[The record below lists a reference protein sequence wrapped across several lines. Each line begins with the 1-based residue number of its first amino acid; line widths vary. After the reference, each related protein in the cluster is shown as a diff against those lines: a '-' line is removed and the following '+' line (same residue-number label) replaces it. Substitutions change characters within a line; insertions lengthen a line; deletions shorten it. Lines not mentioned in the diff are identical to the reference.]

1 MVQIFMYGLTIFHMD
16 AIIGVI
22 SNIFLDFYYNFSILE
37 LRILSI
43 YMNELKFPDKFLFGT
58 AVASYQV
65 EGGIYNNDWTI
76 WENKS
81 NSVCVEPCNE
91 ACKHYE
97 MLDQDID
104 LLVKLGIKAFR
115 FSIEWSRV
123 EPNEGSFDNDAIN
136 HYIEKAKKLISNDIT
151 PIITFHHFTTPEWLF
166 NKGSW
171 LNPKS
176 DIYFNNY
183 VDKLMQL
190 LPKEIVY
197 FNTINEPG
205 IFAFF
210 GYFSTNKFPPGIANE
225 TKFIKASE
233 NIMSAHKKALNT
245 IKKYNQNAKVGMTH
259 ALQEWEDED
268 NNKLK
273 EYLKYHLEDKF
284 LEASVDDDFIGL
296 QTYTIVRYPKN
307 IFLKLSNALL
317 LNVGIIRKFILP
329 RIIQI
334 FAGRNG
340 AITNET
346 RTTKMGYEYR
356 PEAVLYNLKRLKK
369 IFPNKEVFITENG
382 IATDNDDERIEF
394 VTTVLKDVHKFQKEH
409 KNVIGYLYW
418 SLLDNFE
425 WDLGY
430 QMNFGLVE
438 VDKSD
443 YSRKPHNSAYWF
455 GNISKTNNLSN

>member
-1 MVQIFMYGLTIFHMD
+1 
-16 AIIGVI
+16 
-22 SNIFLDFYYNFSILE
+22 
-37 LRILSI
+37 
-43 YMNELKFPDKFLFGT
+43 MNELKFPDKFLFGT

-76 WENKS
+76 WENKT
-81 NSVCVEPCNE
+81 NSVCVEPCDE

-97 MLDQDID
+97 LLDQDIE
-104 LLVKLGIKAFR
+104 LLKEFGIKAFR
-115 FSIEWSRV
+115 FSIEWSRI
-123 EPNEGSFDNDAIN
+123 EPTDGNFDTDAIN
-136 HYIEKAKKLISNDIT
+136 HYVEKAKKLIANNIT
-151 PIITFHHFTTPEWLF
+151 PIITFHHFTTPGWLY
-166 NKGSW
+166 KKDSW
-171 LNPKS
+171 LNPNA
-176 DIYFNNY
+176 DNYFENY
-183 VDKLMQL
+183 VEKLMEY
-190 LPKEIVY
+190 LPNEIEY

-225 TKFIKASE
+225 SKFIQASE
-233 NIMSAHKKALNT
+233 NIMSAHKKALKT

-259 ALQEWEDED
+259 ALQEWEDD
-268 NNKLK
+268 DKNKLK

-284 LEASVDDDFIGL
+284 LDASVDDDFIGL

-307 IFLKLSNALL
+307 IFLKIFNSLL
-317 LNVGIIRKFILP
+317 LNIGFVRKFILP

-340 AITNET
+340 AITSET

-356 PEAVLYNLKRLKK
+356 PEAVLYNLRRLNK
-369 IFPNKEVFITENG
+369 IFPDKEIFITENG

-394 VTTVLKDVHKFQKEH
+394 VTTVLQDVHRFQAEH
-409 KNVIGYLYW
+409 NNVIGYLYW

-438 VDKSD
+438 VNRETYERIPHKSA
-443 YSRKPHNSAYWF
+443 SWF
-455 GNISKTNNLSN
+455 GNISSSNILSIN

>member
-1 MVQIFMYGLTIFHMD
+1 MEEITG
-16 AIIGVI
+16 AI
-22 SNIFLDFYYNFSILE
+22 SNTFLDFCYNFFILE
-37 LRILSI
+37 LHILFI

-76 WENKS
+76 WENKN

-97 MLDQDID
+97 MLDQDIE
-104 LLVKLGIKAFR
+104 LLIQLGIKAFR

-123 EPNEGSFDNDAIN
+123 EPNEGSFDIDAIN
-136 HYIEKAKKLISNDIT
+136 HYVEKAQKLIANNIT

-166 NKGSW
+166 KKGSW
-171 LNPKS
+171 LNPNS
-176 DIYFNNY
+176 DMYFNTY

-190 LPKEIVY
+190 LPKEIIY

-233 NIMSAHKKALNT
+233 NIMSAHKKALKT

-259 ALQEWEDED
+259 ALQEWEDND
-268 NNKLK
+268 NNRLK

-284 LEASVDDDFIGL
+284 LDASVDDDFIGL

-317 LNVGIIRKFILP
+317 LNIGFIRKFILP

-340 AITNET
+340 AITSET

-356 PEAVLYNLKRLKK
+356 PEAVLYNLKRLK
-369 IFPNKEVFITENG
+369 
-382 IATDNDDERIEF
+382 
-394 VTTVLKDVHKFQKEH
+394 
-409 KNVIGYLYW
+409 
-418 SLLDNFE
+418 
-425 WDLGY
+425 
-430 QMNFGLVE
+430 
-438 VDKSD
+438 
-443 YSRKPHNSAYWF
+443 
-455 GNISKTNNLSN
+455 

>member
-1 MVQIFMYGLTIFHMD
+1 
-16 AIIGVI
+16 
-22 SNIFLDFYYNFSILE
+22 
-37 LRILSI
+37 
-43 YMNELKFPDKFLFGT
+43 MNDLKFPKKFLFGT

-97 MLDQDID
+97 LLDQDIE
-104 LLVKLGIKAFR
+104 LLKELGIKAFR

-123 EPNEGSFDNDAIN
+123 EPIEGNYDTDAIN
-136 HYIEKAKKLISNDIT
+136 HYVEKAKKLIANDIT
-151 PIITFHHFTTPEWLF
+151 PIITFHHFTTPEWLY
-166 NKGSW
+166 KKDSW
-171 LNPKS
+171 LNPNADK
-176 DIYFNNY
+176 YFDNY
-183 VDKLMQL
+183 VEKLMQN
-190 LPKEIVY
+190 LPNEIEF

-225 TKFIKASE
+225 TKFIEASD
-233 NIMSAHKKALNT
+233 NIMSAHKKALKT

-259 ALQEWEDED
+259 ALQEWEDD
-268 NNKLK
+268 NNNKLK

-284 LEASVDDDFIGL
+284 LDASIDDDFIGL

-307 IFLKLSNALL
+307 IFLKIFNSLL
-317 LNVGIIRKFILP
+317 LNIGFIRKFILP

-340 AITNET
+340 AITSET

-356 PEAVLYNLKRLKK
+356 PEAVLYNLRRLNK
-369 IFPNKEVFITENG
+369 IFPDKEIFITENG

-394 VTTVLKDVHKFQKEH
+394 VTTVLQDVHRFQAEH
-409 KNVIGYLYW
+409 NNVIGYLYW

-438 VDKSD
+438 VNKETYERIPHKSA
-443 YSRKPHNSAYWF
+443 SWF
-455 GNISKTNNLSN
+455 GNISSSNILSIN

>member
-1 MVQIFMYGLTIFHMD
+1 
-16 AIIGVI
+16 
-22 SNIFLDFYYNFSILE
+22 
-37 LRILSI
+37 
-43 YMNELKFPDKFLFGT
+43 MNELKFPDKFLFGT

-91 ACKHYE
+91 ACKHFE
-97 MLDQDID
+97 MLDQDIE
-104 LLVKLGIKAFR
+104 LLKELGIKAFR

-123 EPNEGSFDNDAIN
+123 EPTEGNYDTEAIN
-136 HYIEKAKKLISNDIT
+136 HYVEKAKKLIANNIT

-166 NKGSW
+166 KKDSW
-171 LNPKS
+171 LNPDS
-176 DIYFNNY
+176 DKYFDRY
-183 VDKLMQL
+183 VGKLMEY
-190 LPKEIVY
+190 LPNEIEF

-210 GYFSTNKFPPGIANE
+210 GYFSTNKFPPGIASE
-225 TKFIKASE
+225 TKFIQASE
-233 NIMSAHKKALNT
+233 NIMSAHRKALKT

-259 ALQEWEDED
+259 ALQEWEDDD

-284 LEASVDDDFIGL
+284 LDASVDDDFIGL

-307 IFLKLSNALL
+307 IFLKIFNSLL
-317 LNVGIIRKFILP
+317 LNIGFIRKFILP

-340 AITNET
+340 AITRET

-356 PEAVLYNLKRLKK
+356 PEAVLYNLRRLNK
-369 IFPNKEVFITENG
+369 IFPDKEIFITENG

-394 VTTVLKDVHKFQKEH
+394 VTTVLQDVHRFQVEH
-409 KNVIGYLYW
+409 NNVIGYLYW

-438 VDKSD
+438 VNKETYERIPHKSA
-443 YSRKPHNSAYWF
+443 SWF
-455 GNISKTNNLSN
+455 GNISSSNVLSIK

>member
-1 MVQIFMYGLTIFHMD
+1 MEIDTSLIL
-16 AIIGVI
+16 
-22 SNIFLDFYYNFSILE
+22 NIFSGCFYSFFTSV
-37 LRILSI
+37 LRILFI
-43 YMNELKFPDKFLFGT
+43 YMNDLKFPDKFLFGT

-76 WENKS
+76 WENKN

-97 MLDQDID
+97 MIDEDIN
-104 LLVKLGIKAFR
+104 LLKTLGIKAFR
-115 FSIEWSRV
+115 FSIEWSRI
-123 EPNEGSFDNDAIN
+123 EPTQGIFNDDEIK
-136 HYIEKAKKLISNDIT
+136 HYVVKAKKLISNDIT
-151 PIITFHHFTTPEWLF
+151 PIITFHHFTTPEWLY
-166 NKGSW
+166 NQGSW
-171 LNPKS
+171 LNPNS
-176 DIYFNNY
+176 DDYFNNY
-183 VDKLMQL
+183 VDKLMQA
-190 LPKEIVY
+190 LPDEIVY

-225 TKFIKASE
+225 SKFINASE
-233 NIMSAHKKALNT
+233 NIMSAHKKALKT
-245 IKKYNQNAKVGMTH
+245 IKQYNSNAKVGMTH
-259 ALQEWEDED
+259 ALQEWEDD
-268 NNKLK
+268 DDNKLK

-296 QTYTIVRYPKN
+296 QTYTIVRYPKS
-307 IFLKLSNALL
+307 ILLKLFSPLL
-317 LNVGIIRKFILP
+317 LNIGLIRRFLLP

-340 AITNET
+340 AITKET

-356 PEAVLYNLKRLKK
+356 PDAVSYNLKRLNKK
-369 IFPNKEVFITENG
+369 FPDKEIFITENG
-382 IATDNDDERIEF
+382 IATDNDEERIEF
-394 VTTVLKDVHKFQKEH
+394 VTTVLKDVYKFESENS
-409 KNVIGYLYW
+409 NVIGYLYW

-438 VDKSD
+438 VDRETYQRIPHKS
-443 YSRKPHNSAYWF
+443 AEWF
-455 GNISKTNNLSN
+455 GKISSSNILSIT

>member
-1 MVQIFMYGLTIFHMD
+1 MEIAIFQIIN
-16 AIIGVI
+16 I
-22 SNIFLDFYYNFSILE
+22 SQDCYCSFSILE
-37 LRILSI
+37 SLILFI
-43 YMNELKFPDKFLFGT
+43 YMNELKFPNKFLFGT

-97 MLDQDID
+97 MLDQDIE
-104 LLVKLGIKAFR
+104 LLKKLGIKAFR

-123 EPNEGSFDNDAIN
+123 EPTEGNFDTDAIN
-136 HYIEKAKKLISNDIT
+136 HYVEKANKLIASNII
-151 PIITFHHFTTPEWLF
+151 PIITFHHFTTPEWLC
-166 NKGSW
+166 KKDSW
-171 LNPKS
+171 LNPDADEYFDNYVGKLMEYLPS
-176 DIYFNNY
+176 DIEF
-183 VDKLMQL
+183 
-190 LPKEIVY
+190 

-225 TKFIKASE
+225 TKFIQASE
-233 NIMSAHKKALNT
+233 NIMSAHRKALKT

-259 ALQEWEDED
+259 ALQEWEDD
-268 NNKLK
+268 DSNKLK

-284 LEASVDDDFIGL
+284 LEASIDDDFIGL

-307 IFLKLSNALL
+307 IFLKFSNALL
-317 LNVGIIRKFILP
+317 LNIGFIRKFILP

-340 AITNET
+340 AITSET

-369 IFPNKEVFITENG
+369 IFPDKEIFITENG

-394 VTTVLKDVHKFQKEH
+394 VTTVLKDVHKFETEH
-409 KNVIGYLYW
+409 NNVIGYLYW

-438 VDKSD
+438 VNRETYERIPHKSA
-443 YSRKPHNSAYWF
+443 SWF
-455 GNISKTNNLSN
+455 GNISSSNVLSIK

>member
-1 MVQIFMYGLTIFHMD
+1 
-16 AIIGVI
+16 
-22 SNIFLDFYYNFSILE
+22 
-37 LRILSI
+37 
-43 YMNELKFPDKFLFGT
+43 MNELKFPDKFLFGT

-97 MLDQDID
+97 MLDQDIE
-104 LLVKLGIKAFR
+104 LLKELGIKAFR

-123 EPNEGSFDNDAIN
+123 EPSEGNYDTDAIN
-136 HYIEKAKKLISNDIT
+136 HYVEKAKKLIANNIT
-151 PIITFHHFTTPEWLF
+151 PIITFHHFTTPEWLY
-166 NKGSW
+166 KKDSW
-171 LNPKS
+171 LNQNA
-176 DIYFNNY
+176 DNYFDNY
-183 VDKLMQL
+183 VEKLMEY
-190 LPKEIVY
+190 LPNEIEY

-225 TKFIKASE
+225 TKFIQASE
-233 NIMSAHKKALNT
+233 NIMSAHKKALKT

-259 ALQEWEDED
+259 ALQEWEDAD

-284 LEASVDDDFIGL
+284 LDASVDDDFIGL

-307 IFLKLSNALL
+307 IFLKIFNSLL
-317 LNVGIIRKFILP
+317 LNIGFVRKFILP

-340 AITNET
+340 AITSET

-356 PEAVLYNLKRLKK
+356 PEAVLYNLRRLNK
-369 IFPNKEVFITENG
+369 IFPDKEIFITENG

-394 VTTVLKDVHKFQKEH
+394 VTTVLQDVHKFHGEH
-409 KNVIGYLYW
+409 NNVIGYLYW

-438 VDKSD
+438 VNRETYERTPHKSA
-443 YSRKPHNSAYWF
+443 SWF
-455 GNISKTNNLSN
+455 GNISSSNVLSIN

>member
-1 MVQIFMYGLTIFHMD
+1 
-16 AIIGVI
+16 
-22 SNIFLDFYYNFSILE
+22 
-37 LRILSI
+37 
-43 YMNELKFPDKFLFGT
+43 MNELKFPNKFLFGT

-91 ACKHYE
+91 ACKHFE
-97 MLDQDID
+97 MLDQDIE
-104 LLVKLGIKAFR
+104 LLIQLGIKAFR

-123 EPNEGSFDNDAIN
+123 EPAEGIFNIEAIN
-136 HYIEKAKKLISNDIT
+136 HYVEKAQKLIANNIT

-166 NKGSW
+166 KKDSW
-171 LNPKS
+171 LNPDADK
-176 DIYFNNY
+176 YFDRY
-183 VDKLMQL
+183 VGKLMEY
-190 LPKEIVY
+190 LPNEIEF

-225 TKFIKASE
+225 TKFIQASE
-233 NIMSAHKKALNT
+233 NIMSAHRKALKT

-259 ALQEWEDED
+259 ALQEWEDDD

-284 LEASVDDDFIGL
+284 LEASIDDDFIGL

-307 IFLKLSNALL
+307 IFLKIFNSLL
-317 LNVGIIRKFILP
+317 LNIGLIRKFILP

-340 AITNET
+340 AITSET

-356 PEAVLYNLKRLKK
+356 PEAVLYNLRRLKK
-369 IFPNKEVFITENG
+369 IFPDKDIFITENG

-394 VTTVLKDVHKFQKEH
+394 VTTVLQDVHKFQAENN
-409 KNVIGYLYW
+409 NVIGYLYW

-438 VDKSD
+438 VNKETYERIPHKSA
-443 YSRKPHNSAYWF
+443 SWF
-455 GNISKTNNLSN
+455 GKISSSNVLSIK

>member
-1 MVQIFMYGLTIFHMD
+1 
-16 AIIGVI
+16 
-22 SNIFLDFYYNFSILE
+22 
-37 LRILSI
+37 
-43 YMNELKFPDKFLFGT
+43 MNELKFPDKFLFGT

-97 MLDQDID
+97 MLDQDIE
-104 LLVKLGIKAFR
+104 LLKELGIKAFR
-115 FSIEWSRV
+115 FSIEWSRI
-123 EPNEGSFDNDAIN
+123 EPTEGNYDTDAIN
-136 HYIEKAKKLISNDIT
+136 HYVEKAKKLIANNIT
-151 PIITFHHFTTPEWLF
+151 PIITFHHFTTPEWLY
-166 NKGSW
+166 NKDSW
-171 LNPKS
+171 LNPNV
-176 DIYFNNY
+176 DNYFDNY
-183 VDKLMQL
+183 VEKLMEY
-190 LPKEIVY
+190 LPNEIEY

-225 TKFIKASE
+225 TKFIQASE
-233 NIMSAHKKALNT
+233 NIMSAHKKALKT

-259 ALQEWEDED
+259 ALQEWEDDD

-284 LEASVDDDFIGL
+284 LDASIDDDFIGL

-307 IFLKLSNALL
+307 IFLKIFNSLL
-317 LNVGIIRKFILP
+317 LNIGLIRKFILP

-340 AITNET
+340 AITSET

-356 PEAVLYNLKRLKK
+356 PEAVLYNLRRLNN
-369 IFPNKEVFITENG
+369 IFPDKEIFITENG

-394 VTTVLKDVHKFQKEH
+394 VTTVLQDVYKFHAEH
-409 KNVIGYLYW
+409 NNVIGYLYW

-438 VDKSD
+438 VDKET
-443 YSRKPHNSAYWF
+443 YERIPHKSASWF
-455 GNISKTNNLSN
+455 GNISSSNVLSIK

>member
-1 MVQIFMYGLTIFHMD
+1 
-16 AIIGVI
+16 
-22 SNIFLDFYYNFSILE
+22 
-37 LRILSI
+37 
-43 YMNELKFPDKFLFGT
+43 MNDLKFPDKFLFGT

-76 WENKS
+76 WENRN

-97 MLDQDID
+97 LIDEDIN
-104 LLVKLGIKAFR
+104 LLKNLGIKAFR
-115 FSIEWSRV
+115 FSIEWSRI
-123 EPNEGSFDNDAIN
+123 EPTQGNFNDDEIK
-136 HYIEKAKKLISNDIT
+136 HYVDKANKLISNNIT
-151 PIITFHHFTTPEWLF
+151 PIITFHHFTTPEWLY
-166 NKGSW
+166 NQGSW
-171 LNPKS
+171 LNSNS
-176 DIYFNNY
+176 DEYFNRY
-183 VDKLMQL
+183 VQKLMES

-233 NIMSAHKKALNT
+233 NIMSAHKKALKT
-245 IKKYNQNAKVGMTH
+245 IKQYNPYAKVGMTH
-259 ALQEWEDED
+259 ALQEWEDND
-268 NNKLK
+268 DNKLK

-284 LEASVDDDFIGL
+284 LEASIDDDFIGL
-296 QTYTIVRYPKN
+296 QTYTIVRYPKS
-307 IFLKLSNALL
+307 IFLKLFNAVLF
-317 LNVGIIRKFILP
+317 NIGVVRKFILP

-340 AITNET
+340 AITKET

-356 PEAVLYNLKRLKK
+356 PDAVLYNLKRLNKK
-369 IFPNKEVFITENG
+369 FPDKEIFITENG

-394 VTTVLKDVHKFQKEH
+394 VTTVLKDVHKFESENS
-409 KNVIGYLYW
+409 NVIGYLYW

-430 QMNFGLVE
+430 QMNFGLVN
-438 VDKSD
+438 VDRETYERIPHKS
-443 YSRKPHNSAYWF
+443 AEWF
-455 GNISKTNNLSN
+455 GKISSSNILSIP

>member
-1 MVQIFMYGLTIFHMD
+1 MKL
-16 AIIGVI
+16 
-22 SNIFLDFYYNFSILE
+22 NFPQ
-37 LRILSI
+37 
-43 YMNELKFPDKFLFGT
+43 NFLFGT

-104 LLVKLGIKAFR
+104 LLKNLGIKAFR

-123 EPNEGSFDNDAIN
+123 EPTEGIYNIDAIN
-136 HYIEKAKKLISNDIT
+136 HYVDKAKKLIANNIT

-166 NKGSW
+166 KKDSW
-171 LNPKS
+171 LNPNADK
-176 DIYFNNY
+176 YFDNY
-183 VDKLMQL
+183 VEKLMEY
-190 LPKEIVY
+190 LPNEINY

-233 NIMSAHKKALNT
+233 NIMSAHKKALKT

-259 ALQEWEDED
+259 ALQEWEDDD

-284 LEASVDDDFIGL
+284 LDASIDDDFIGL
-296 QTYTIVRYPKN
+296 QTYTVVRYPKSILLHLFN
-307 IFLKLSNALL
+307 SLL
-317 LNVGIIRKFILP
+317 LNIGFIRKFILP

-340 AITNET
+340 VITKDT

-369 IFPNKEVFITENG
+369 IFPDKDIFITENG

-394 VTTVLKDVHKFQKEH
+394 VTTVLKDVHKFQSEH
-409 KNVIGYLYW
+409 NNVIGYLYW

-438 VDKSD
+438 INKETYERVPHKS
-443 YSRKPHNSAYWF
+443 AFWF
-455 GNISKTNNLSN
+455 GNISSSNVLSIK

>member
-1 MVQIFMYGLTIFHMD
+1 
-16 AIIGVI
+16 
-22 SNIFLDFYYNFSILE
+22 
-37 LRILSI
+37 
-43 YMNELKFPDKFLFGT
+43 MNELKFPDKFLFGT

-97 MLDQDID
+97 MLDQDIE
-104 LLVKLGIKAFR
+104 LLKELGIKAFR
-115 FSIEWSRV
+115 FSIEWSRI
-123 EPNEGSFDNDAIN
+123 EPIEGNYDTDAIN
-136 HYIEKAKKLISNDIT
+136 HYVEKAKKLIANNIT
-151 PIITFHHFTTPEWLF
+151 PIITFHHFTTPEWLY
-166 NKGSW
+166 NKDSW
-171 LNPKS
+171 LNPNV
-176 DIYFNNY
+176 DNYFDNY
-183 VDKLMQL
+183 VEKLMEY
-190 LPKEIVY
+190 LPNEIEY

-225 TKFIKASE
+225 TKFIQASE
-233 NIMSAHKKALNT
+233 NIMSAHKKALKT

-259 ALQEWEDED
+259 ALQEWEDDD

-284 LEASVDDDFIGL
+284 LDASIDDDFIGL

-307 IFLKLSNALL
+307 IFLKIFNSLL
-317 LNVGIIRKFILP
+317 LNIGFIRKFILP

-340 AITNET
+340 AITSET

-356 PEAVLYNLKRLKK
+356 PEAVLYNLRRLNN
-369 IFPNKEVFITENG
+369 IFPDKEIFITENG

-394 VTTVLKDVHKFQKEH
+394 VTTVLQDIYKFHAEH
-409 KNVIGYLYW
+409 NNVIGYLYW

-438 VDKSD
+438 VDKET
-443 YSRKPHNSAYWF
+443 YERIPHKSASWF
-455 GNISKTNNLSN
+455 GNISSSNVLSIK

>member
-1 MVQIFMYGLTIFHMD
+1 
-16 AIIGVI
+16 
-22 SNIFLDFYYNFSILE
+22 
-37 LRILSI
+37 
-43 YMNELKFPDKFLFGT
+43 MNELKFPDKFLFGT

-97 MLDQDID
+97 MLDQDIE
-104 LLVKLGIKAFR
+104 LLKELGIKAFR

-123 EPNEGSFDNDAIN
+123 EPTEGNYDTDAIN
-136 HYIEKAKKLISNDIT
+136 HYVDKAKKLIANNIT
-151 PIITFHHFTTPEWLF
+151 PIITFHHFTTPEWLY
-166 NKGSW
+166 KKDSW
-171 LNPKS
+171 LNPGA
-176 DIYFNNY
+176 DNYFDNY
-183 VDKLMQL
+183 VEKLMEY
-190 LPKEIVY
+190 LPNEIEY

-225 TKFIKASE
+225 SKFIQASE
-233 NIMSAHKKALNT
+233 NIMSAHKKALRT

-259 ALQEWEDED
+259 ALQEWEDDD

-284 LEASVDDDFIGL
+284 LDASIDDDFIGL

-307 IFLKLSNALL
+307 IFLKIFNSLL
-317 LNVGIIRKFILP
+317 LNIGVIRKFILP

-340 AITNET
+340 AITRET

-356 PEAVLYNLKRLKK
+356 PEAVLYNLRRLNK
-369 IFPNKEVFITENG
+369 IFPDKEIFITENG

-394 VTTVLKDVHKFQKEH
+394 VTTVLKDVFKFQAEH
-409 KNVIGYLYW
+409 NNVIGYLYW

-438 VDKSD
+438 VNKET
-443 YSRKPHNSAYWF
+443 YERIPHQSASWF
-455 GNISKTNNLSN
+455 GNISSSNVLSIK

>member
-1 MVQIFMYGLTIFHMD
+1 
-16 AIIGVI
+16 
-22 SNIFLDFYYNFSILE
+22 
-37 LRILSI
+37 
-43 YMNELKFPDKFLFGT
+43 MNELKFPDKFLFGT

-97 MLDQDID
+97 MLDQDIE
-104 LLVKLGIKAFR
+104 LLKELGIKAFR
-115 FSIEWSRV
+115 FSIEWSRI
-123 EPNEGSFDNDAIN
+123 EPTEGNYDTDAIN
-136 HYIEKAKKLISNDIT
+136 HYVEKARKLIANNIT
-151 PIITFHHFTTPEWLF
+151 PIITFHHFTTPEWLY
-166 NKGSW
+166 NKDSW
-171 LNPKS
+171 LNPNV
-176 DIYFNNY
+176 DNYFDNY
-183 VDKLMQL
+183 VEKLMEY
-190 LPKEIVY
+190 LPNEIEY

-225 TKFIKASE
+225 TKFIQASE
-233 NIMSAHKKALNT
+233 NIMSAHKKALKT

-259 ALQEWEDED
+259 ALQEWEDDD

-284 LEASVDDDFIGL
+284 LDASIDDDFIGL

-307 IFLKLSNALL
+307 IFLKIFNSLL
-317 LNVGIIRKFILP
+317 LNIGFIRKFILP

-340 AITNET
+340 VITSET

-356 PEAVLYNLKRLKK
+356 PEAVLYNLRRLNN
-369 IFPNKEVFITENG
+369 IFPDKEIFITENG

-394 VTTVLKDVHKFQKEH
+394 VTTVLQDVHRFQAEH
-409 KNVIGYLYW
+409 NNVIGYLYW

-438 VDKSD
+438 VDKET
-443 YSRKPHNSAYWF
+443 YKRIPHKSASWF
-455 GNISKTNNLSN
+455 GNISSSNVLSIK

>member
-1 MVQIFMYGLTIFHMD
+1 
-16 AIIGVI
+16 
-22 SNIFLDFYYNFSILE
+22 
-37 LRILSI
+37 
-43 YMNELKFPDKFLFGT
+43 MNELKFPDKFLFGT

-97 MLDQDID
+97 MLDQDIE
-104 LLVKLGIKAFR
+104 LLKELGIKAFR
-115 FSIEWSRV
+115 FSIEWSRI
-123 EPNEGSFDNDAIN
+123 EPTEGNYDTDAIN
-136 HYIEKAKKLISNDIT
+136 HYVEKANKLIANNIT
-151 PIITFHHFTTPEWLF
+151 PIITFHHFTTPEWLY
-166 NKGSW
+166 KKDSW
-171 LNPKS
+171 LNPNA
-176 DIYFNNY
+176 DNYFDNY
-183 VDKLMQL
+183 VKKLMEH
-190 LPKEIVY
+190 LPNEIEF

-225 TKFIKASE
+225 TKFIQASE
-233 NIMSAHKKALNT
+233 NIMSAHKKALKT

-259 ALQEWEDED
+259 ALQEWEDDD

-284 LEASVDDDFIGL
+284 LDASVDDDFIGL

-307 IFLKLSNALL
+307 IFLKIFNSLL
-317 LNVGIIRKFILP
+317 LNIGFIRKFILP

-340 AITNET
+340 VITSET

-356 PEAVLYNLKRLKK
+356 PEAVLYNLRRLNN
-369 IFPNKEVFITENG
+369 IFPDKEIFITENG

-394 VTTVLKDVHKFQKEH
+394 VTTVLQDVHRFQAEH
-409 KNVIGYLYW
+409 NNVIGYLYW

-438 VDKSD
+438 VNKETYERIPHKSA
-443 YSRKPHNSAYWF
+443 SWF
-455 GNISKTNNLSN
+455 GNISSSNVLSIK

>member
-1 MVQIFMYGLTIFHMD
+1 
-16 AIIGVI
+16 
-22 SNIFLDFYYNFSILE
+22 
-37 LRILSI
+37 
-43 YMNELKFPDKFLFGT
+43 MNELKFPEKFLFGT

-97 MLDQDID
+97 MLDQDIE
-104 LLVKLGIKAFR
+104 LLKELGIKAFR
-115 FSIEWSRV
+115 FSIEWSRI
-123 EPNEGSFDNDAIN
+123 EPTEGNYDNVAIN
-136 HYIEKAKKLISNDIT
+136 HYVEKANKLISNKIT

-171 LNPKS
+171 LNPNA
-176 DIYFNNY
+176 DEYFDKY
-183 VDKLMQL
+183 VEKLMKN
-190 LPKEIVY
+190 LPNEIEF

-225 TKFIKASE
+225 TKFIQASE
-233 NIMSAHKKALNT
+233 NIMSAHKKALKT

-259 ALQEWEDED
+259 ALQEWEDSD

-273 EYLKYHLEDKF
+273 AYLKYHLEDKF
-284 LEASVDDDFIGL
+284 LDASIDDDFIGL
-296 QTYTIVRYPKN
+296 QTYTIVRFPKN
-307 IFLKLSNALL
+307 IFLKVFNALL
-317 LNVGIIRKFILP
+317 LNIGPIRKYILP

-340 AITNET
+340 AITSET
-346 RTTKMGYEYR
+346 RITKMGYEYR
-356 PEAVLYNLKRLKK
+356 PEAVLYNLKRLNK
-369 IFPNKEVFITENG
+369 IYPDKDIFITENG

-394 VTTVLKDVHKFQKEH
+394 VTTVLKDVHNFQSEH

-438 VDKSD
+438 VNKET
-443 YSRKPHNSAYWF
+443 YERVPHRSASWF
-455 GNISKTNNLSN
+455 GNISSSNVLSI

>member
-1 MVQIFMYGLTIFHMD
+1 
-16 AIIGVI
+16 
-22 SNIFLDFYYNFSILE
+22 
-37 LRILSI
+37 
-43 YMNELKFPDKFLFGT
+43 MNELKFPEKFLFGT

-97 MLDQDID
+97 MLDQDIE
-104 LLVKLGIKAFR
+104 LLKELGIKAFR
-115 FSIEWSRV
+115 FSIEWSRI
-123 EPNEGSFDNDAIN
+123 EPTEGNYDNVAIN
-136 HYIEKAKKLISNDIT
+136 HYVEKANKLISNKIT

-171 LNPKS
+171 LNPNA
-176 DIYFNNY
+176 DEYFDKY
-183 VDKLMQL
+183 VEKLMKN
-190 LPKEIVY
+190 LPNEIEF

-225 TKFIKASE
+225 TKFIQASE
-233 NIMSAHKKALNT
+233 NIMSAHKKALKT

-259 ALQEWEDED
+259 ALQEWEDSD

-273 EYLKYHLEDKF
+273 AYLKYHLEDKF
-284 LEASVDDDFIGL
+284 LDASIDDDFIGL
-296 QTYTIVRYPKN
+296 QTYTIVRFPKN
-307 IFLKLSNALL
+307 IFLKVFNALL
-317 LNVGIIRKFILP
+317 LNIGPIRKFILP

-340 AITNET
+340 LITSET

-356 PEAVLYNLKRLKK
+356 PEAVLYNLKRLNK
-369 IFPNKEVFITENG
+369 IYPDKDIFITENG

-394 VTTVLKDVHKFQKEH
+394 VTTVLKDVHNFQSEH

-438 VDKSD
+438 VNKET
-443 YSRKPHNSAYWF
+443 YERVPHRSASWF
-455 GNISKTNNLSN
+455 GNISSSNVLSI

>member
-1 MVQIFMYGLTIFHMD
+1 
-16 AIIGVI
+16 
-22 SNIFLDFYYNFSILE
+22 
-37 LRILSI
+37 
-43 YMNELKFPDKFLFGT
+43 MNDLKFPDRFLFGT

-76 WENKS
+76 WENKK
-81 NSVCVEPCNE
+81 NSICVEPCNE
-91 ACKHYE
+91 ACNHYE
-97 MLDQDID
+97 LIDEDIK
-104 LLVKLGIKAFR
+104 LLKTLGIKAFR
-115 FSIEWSRV
+115 FSIEWSRI
-123 EPNEGSFDNDAIN
+123 EPLQGTFNDDEIN
-136 HYIEKAKKLISNDIT
+136 HYVDKANKLISNDIT
-151 PIITFHHFTTPEWLF
+151 PIITFHHFTTPEWLY

-171 LNPKS
+171 LNAKS
-176 DIYFNNY
+176 DDYFNNY
-183 VDKLMQL
+183 VAKLMQK

-225 TKFIKASE
+225 TKFINASE
-233 NIMSAHKKALNT
+233 NIMSAHKKALKT
-245 IKKYNQNAKVGMTH
+245 IKQYNPNAKVGMTH
-259 ALQEWEDED
+259 ALQEWEDHDE
-268 NNKLK
+268 NKLK

-296 QTYTIVRYPKN
+296 QTYTIVRYPKS
-307 IFLKLSNALL
+307 IFLKIFNAVLL
-317 LNVGIIRKFILP
+317 KIGIVRKFILP

-340 AITNET
+340 AITKQT

-356 PEAVLYNLKRLKK
+356 PEAVLYNLKRLNKK
-369 IFPNKEVFITENG
+369 FPDKEIFITENG

-394 VTTVLKDVHKFQKEH
+394 VTTVLKDVHKFESDNA
-409 KNVIGYLYW
+409 NVIGYLYW

-430 QMNFGLVE
+430 QMNFGLVK
-438 VDKSD
+438 VDKD
-443 YSRKPHNSAYWF
+443 TYERIPHKSAKWF
-455 GNISKTNNLSN
+455 GKISSSNILSIT

>member
-1 MVQIFMYGLTIFHMD
+1 
-16 AIIGVI
+16 
-22 SNIFLDFYYNFSILE
+22 
-37 LRILSI
+37 
-43 YMNELKFPDKFLFGT
+43 MNELKFPNKFLFGT

-91 ACKHYE
+91 ACKHFE

-104 LLVKLGIKAFR
+104 LLIQLGIKAFR

-123 EPNEGSFDNDAIN
+123 EPAEGIFNIEAIN
-136 HYIEKAKKLISNDIT
+136 HYVEKAQKLIANNIT

-166 NKGSW
+166 KKDSW
-171 LNPKS
+171 LNPDADK
-176 DIYFNNY
+176 YFDRY
-183 VDKLMQL
+183 VGKLMEY
-190 LPKEIVY
+190 LPNEIEF

-225 TKFIKASE
+225 TKFIQASE
-233 NIMSAHKKALNT
+233 NIMSAHRKALKT

-259 ALQEWEDED
+259 ALQEWEDDD

-284 LEASVDDDFIGL
+284 LEASIDDDFIGL

-307 IFLKLSNALL
+307 IFLKIFNSLL
-317 LNVGIIRKFILP
+317 LNIGLIRKFILP

-340 AITNET
+340 AITSET

-356 PEAVLYNLKRLKK
+356 PEAVLYNLRRLKK
-369 IFPNKEVFITENG
+369 IFPDKDIFITENG

-394 VTTVLKDVHKFQKEH
+394 VTTVLQDVHKFQAEH
-409 KNVIGYLYW
+409 NNVIGYLYW

-438 VDKSD
+438 VNKETYERIPHKSA
-443 YSRKPHNSAYWF
+443 SWF
-455 GNISKTNNLSN
+455 GNISSSNVLSIK

>member
-1 MVQIFMYGLTIFHMD
+1 
-16 AIIGVI
+16 
-22 SNIFLDFYYNFSILE
+22 
-37 LRILSI
+37 
-43 YMNELKFPDKFLFGT
+43 MNELKFPSKFLFGT

-97 MLDQDID
+97 MLDQDIE
-104 LLVKLGIKAFR
+104 LLKKLGIRAFR

-123 EPNEGSFDNDAIN
+123 EPTEGNFDNEAIN
-136 HYIEKAKKLISNDIT
+136 HYVEKANKLIANNII

-166 NKGSW
+166 KKDSW
-171 LNPKS
+171 LHPNADK
-176 DIYFNNY
+176 YFDNY
-183 VDKLMQL
+183 VGKLMEY
-190 LPKEIVY
+190 LPSEIEF

-225 TKFIKASE
+225 TKFIQASE
-233 NIMSAHKKALNT
+233 NIMSAHKKALKT
-245 IKKYNQNAKVGMTH
+245 IKKFNQNAKVGMTH
-259 ALQEWEDED
+259 ALQEWEDDD
-268 NNKLK
+268 NNRLK

-307 IFLKLSNALL
+307 ILLKFSNALL
-317 LNVGIIRKFILP
+317 LNIGFIRKFILP

-340 AITNET
+340 AITSET

-356 PEAVLYNLKRLKK
+356 PDAVLYNLKRLKK
-369 IFPNKEVFITENG
+369 NFPDKDVFITENG
-382 IATDNDDERIEF
+382 IATDNDEERIEF
-394 VTTVLKDVHKFQKEH
+394 VTTVLKDVHKFQTEH
-409 KNVIGYLYW
+409 NNVIGYLYW

-438 VDKSD
+438 VDKVT
-443 YSRKPHNSAYWF
+443 YERIPHKSASWF
-455 GNISKTNNLSN
+455 GNISSSNVLSIK